1 MFGYKNFF
9 TIYDK
14 LNGKNKNIYITED
27 EMTDKNFIIIKKYK
41 AMIDPIKNEFLKV
54 QKQIPQ
60 DKMEDYKTYFMNVYT
75 SLNDFYNY
83 ISKPI
88 FNVDEQYLDDLYYS
102 ICTSFIV
109 FKNIVFS
116 KFRESDYDYFNDVK
130 DKTFDNKIS
139 IQDKIFSGNQNILDK
154 IKRSS
159 NELNTKNIQQN
170 KDEWKNI
177 KIIDDFIYSPPEKQ
191 IKFSYDKQ
199 KEETD
204 DDEEIEKIKETKET
218 CKNKM
223 DIDDCIEEDIEEDI
237 EEKDIEDIEDIEKE
251 KEKEEIE
258 KDKDEW
264 YNISSFNYSVFKY
277 VGKLDIKINEENT
290 LYKFF
295 FSFNYDNGFDK
306 NIKKDYCIVNKFFE
320 QHNLNQVWN
329 TNELSFVQKIENE
342 FNQFTEAFRYLQF
355 MMKNEYDFIKFV
367 DSRPSFIK
375 EGKNEIQKFID
386 NMINSHSNIH
396 NFNQIFKD
404 IFKNYLNHEFVER
417 NSLDYILI
425 YTPLDNLKKTY
436 NEPDIWKI
444 ENFKF

>member
-27 EMTDKNFIIIKKYK
+27 DMADKNFIIIKKYK

-88 FNVDEQYLDDLYYS
+88 FNVDEQYLDELYYS

-116 KFRESDYDYFNDVK
+116 KFRESNYDYFNDVK

-204 DDEEIEKIKETKET
+204 NDEEIEKIKETKET
-218 CKNKM
+218 CKNET
-223 DIDDCIEEDIEEDI
+223 DIDECIEEDIE
-237 EEKDIEDIEDIEKE
+237 E

-306 NIKKDYCIVNKFFE
+306 YIKKDYCIVNNFFE

-342 FNQFTEAFRYLQF
+342 FNQFTEAFKYLQF

-367 DSRPSFIK
+367 ESRPSFIK